1 MLANNTTTIAYII
14 LLVCTVGFIVYAF
27 SNRKASGPELG
38 SEIELAANR
47 KPYYDDEVLEGRRLE
62 RVQFIGLLFLIVS
75 VVGLPLYWI
84 LEPSRQ
90 AGAQEFDDR
99 RAIGWG
105 SALFATTAEGG
116 FNCAG
121 CHGGMA
127 GGGGVAVWA
136 NTDPKTNLVTSV
148 SWQAPALDTVL
159 YRFSEEE
166 VRFILVYGRPFS
178 PMSPWGL
185 DGGGPMNRQQ
195 IDNLIAYMAS
205 IQIDRVG
212 CAAGDDNTKT
222 CEGGTLPTEQQDE
235 ITARA
240 QATVDN
246 GTYASLG
253 EALFSLDLNAGAYS
267 CARCHT
273 TGWSYGDPG
282 VTGGGAMGPSLTGG
296 ASVIKFPV
304 ESDMISFISIGSEIG
319 KKYGL
324 QSQGSGRMPGFGA
337 MLTAEQIKLIVEYV
351 RGL

>member
-1 MLANNTTTIAYII
+1 MLANNSTVIAYII
-14 LLVCTVGFIVYAF
+14 LLVFVAGFVVYSF
-27 SNRKASGPELG
+27 SNRKSSGPELG

-62 RVQFIGLLFLIVS
+62 RVQFIGLLFLLVS
-75 VVGLPLYWI
+75 VVGLPLYWV

-90 AGAQEFDDR
+90 AGAQDFDQE

-105 SALFATTAEGG
+105 KDLFAPTSEGG
-116 FNCAG
+116 FNCSG
-121 CHGGMA
+121 CHGGMK
-127 GGGGVAVWA
+127 GEGGVAVWA

-148 SWQAPALDTVL
+148 NWQAPALNSVL
-159 YRFSEEE
+159 YRFSEDE

-185 DGGGPMNRQQ
+185 DGGGPMNAQQ
-195 IDNLIAYMAS
+195 IDTLISYIAS
-205 IQIDRVG
+205 IQIDRAG

-222 CEGGTLPTEQQDE
+222 CDGGTLPSELQDE
-235 ITARA
+235 ITEQA
-240 QATVDN
+240 QISIDN
-246 GTYASLG
+246 GTYDSMG

-273 TGWSYGDPG
+273 TGWSYGNPG

-296 ASVIKFPV
+296 ASVVKFPV
-304 ESDMISFISIGSEIG
+304 ESDQIAFIAAGSELG

-324 QSQGSGRMPGFGA
+324 QSQGSGRMPGFGQ
-337 MLTAEQIKLIVEYV
+337 MLTDEQIKLIVEYV